1 MPLPDNGT
9 AWPPRELDDITPFFD
24 QWDAWYAGDQDRL
37 EAVYQG
43 QQAKAPRPS
52 QLAGGIVGAV
62 SRFFWGRPSSN
73 PGESRRKLH
82 VPIAADLCT
91 AAADLVW
98 SEAPSVKVEHEATQE
113 RLDTLISDGALSTLA
128 AGAEVGA
135 ALGGHY
141 VRVTWDVTVRPDAP
155 FLTTVDADG
164 ALPTFRWGHLVAV
177 TFWRVVRADG
187 QQVWRHVEVHET
199 ERQGTDD
206 IGVIRHGLYLGT
218 KESLGRV
225 VPLADHA
232 STAGIIVGADSTVTT
247 ASRGLAVVY
256 IPHIR
261 PQRLWRRNPVGAGL
275 GRSCFDGV
283 EGLMDSL
290 DETYTSWMR
299 DIRLGKARLLVD
311 NMALSD
317 MGPGKGA
324 AFDMDREIFTEL
336 NAPPGSL
343 TNSKMIAQAEQFAIR
358 HEEHKATAREL
369 MERIIHD
376 AGFSLATFGL
386 DNGAAGARTATEI
399 VATQQRSFMTRDRM
413 LRIIR
418 PALGDVFE
426 KLLAVDEAMF
436 STGVEVSR
444 PEIEFPDGIQESMLT
459 LAQTAMALKAAEAAS
474 TQTLVEMIHPE
485 WDEDQIKEEVARILE
500 ETAPEPVPDPTS
512 PDAVPGTDP
521 TELADASVSG

>member
-1 MPLPDNGT
+1 
-9 AWPPRELDDITPFFD
+9 
-24 QWDAWYAGDQDRL
+24 
-37 EAVYQG
+37 
-43 QQAKAPRPS
+43 
-52 QLAGGIVGAV
+52 
-62 SRFFWGRPSSN
+62 
-73 PGESRRKLH
+73 
-82 VPIAADLCT
+82 
-91 AAADLVW
+91 
-98 SEAPSVKVEHEATQE
+98 
-113 RLDTLISDGALSTLA
+113 
-128 AGAEVGA
+128 
-135 ALGGHY
+135 
-141 VRVTWDVTVRPDAP
+141 
-155 FLTTVDADG
+155 
-164 ALPTFRWGHLVAV
+164 
-177 TFWRVVRADG
+177 
-187 QQVWRHVEVHET
+187 
-199 ERQGTDD
+199 
-206 IGVIRHGLYLGT
+206 
-218 KESLGRV
+218 
-225 VPLADHA
+225 
-232 STAGIIVGADSTVTT
+232 
-247 ASRGLAVVY
+247 
-256 IPHIR
+256 
-261 PQRLWRRNPVGAGL
+261 
-275 GRSCFDGV
+275 
-283 EGLMDSL
+283 MDSL